1 MSSGHDHPDWAGLS
15 SQAIDRLLKNPEVT
29 KLLWRVQDVCHDYD
43 LPYLGG
49 YSENGETIYIDRH
62 LPEELTI
69 EEDGH
74 KRSFDPSRF
83 ITMHERFE
91 KAVMDACGW
100 TYGHSHQA
108 ANGYERRGVIAA
120 GMSWVPY
127 NNTLKPFIKA
137 DEHEA
142 LKKVPANLDMKPYYA
157 PPVNKGLIAR
167 MEKAMGNGKDKANKK
182 DVDYSDGHSGSHC
195 GWTPTWPRCACKH
208 FLPPHSCEKVKG
220 YIEPKKWCR
229 LYSQE

>member
-29 KLLWRVQDVCHDYD
+29 KNLYRVQDICRDYD

-49 YSENGETIYIDRH
+49 YSENGEIVYIDRH
-62 LPEELTI
+62 LPDELTI
-69 EEDGH
+69 EVDGH
-74 KRSFDPSRF
+74 KKTFDPARF

-100 TYGHSHQA
+100 AYGHSHQA
-108 ANGYERRGVIAA
+108 ANGYERRGVLSA
-120 GMSWVPY
+120 GLPWNPY
-127 NNTLKPFIKA
+127 NEALKPFIKA

-157 PPVNKGLIAR
+157 PPVDKALIAR
-167 MEKAMGNGKDKANKK
+167 MEKAMGIGEDKQNKK
-182 DVDYSDGHSGSHC
+182 DVDYSDGHPGSHC

-208 FLPPHSCEKVKG
+208 FLEPHSCEKVKG
-220 YIEPKKWCR
+220 YIEPKKWCS
-229 LYSQE
+229 LYAQD